1 MHSTQKWGGIAALIN
16 GVAYIV
22 GIGMVLTLLAPFLEA
37 SQTEKISFLIEHQN
51 LMALWYL
58 IIYLVAGV
66 WMVPLAIALHHR
78 MQQANPLLIQV
89 TTAMGIIWATTIL
102 SSGMLLINNINII
115 ADLQQQNP
123 EQTLAVST
131 AISAVASGLGGAIEL
146 PGGVWVSLIS
156 IAALQTKRLPKLL
169 NYFGLLI
176 GASGIAMTI
185 PAIAAVGTL
194 FGIGMIGWFLW
205 VGVVLVRTKNIEHRE
220 WGYWR

>member
-1 MHSTQKWGGIAALIN
+1 
-16 GVAYIV
+16 
-22 GIGMVLTLLAPFLEA
+22 
-37 SQTEKISFLIEHQN
+37 
-51 LMALWYL
+51 
-58 IIYLVAGV
+58 
-66 WMVPLAIALHHR
+66 MVPLAIALHHR
-78 MQQANPLLIQV
+78 LQQAHPLLIQV

-102 SSGMLLINNINII
+102 SSGMLLVNNIKII

-156 IAALQTKRLPKLL
+156 IAALQTKRLPKAL
-169 NYFGLLI
+169 NYLGLLI
-176 GASGIAMTI
+176 GASGIAMTV

-205 VGVVLVRTKNIEHRE
+205 VGVVLVRTKNIEHRT
-220 WGYWR
+220 

>member
-16 GVAYIV
+16 GFAYII
-22 GIGMVLTLLAPFLEA
+22 GIGMVFTLLAPFLEA
-37 SQTEKISFLIEHQN
+37 SQAEKITFLIEHQN

-78 MQQANPLLIQV
+78 LQQANSLLIQV

-102 SSGMLLINNINII
+102 SSGMLLVNNIKII
-115 ADLQQQNP
+115 AELQQQNP

-156 IAALQTKRLPKLL
+156 IAALQTKRLPKAL
-169 NYFGLLI
+169 NYLGLLI

-205 VGVVLVRTKNIEHRE
+205 VGVVLVRTKNIEHRT
-220 WGYWR
+220 

>member
-16 GVAYIV
+16 GFAYII
-22 GIGMVLTLLAPFLEA
+22 GIGMVFTLLAPFLEA
-37 SQTEKISFLIEHQN
+37 SQAEKITFLIEHQN

-78 MQQANPLLIQV
+78 LQQANPLLIQV

-102 SSGMLLINNINII
+102 SSGMLLVNNIKII

-156 IAALQTKRLPKLL
+156 IAALQTKRLPKAL
-169 NYFGLLI
+169 NYLGLLI

-205 VGVVLVRTKNIEHRE
+205 VGVVLVRTKNIEQRT
-220 WGYWR
+220 

>member
-16 GVAYIV
+16 GFAYII
-22 GIGMVLTLLAPFLEA
+22 GIGMVFTLLAPFLEA
-37 SQTEKISFLIEHQN
+37 SQAEKITFLIEHQT

-78 MQQANPLLIQV
+78 LQQANPLLMQV

-102 SSGMLLINNINII
+102 SSGMLLVNNIKII

-146 PGGVWVSLIS
+146 PGGLWVSLIS
-156 IAALQTKRLPKLL
+156 IAALQTKRLPKAL
-169 NYFGLLI
+169 NYLGLLI

-205 VGVVLVRTKNIEHRE
+205 VGVVLVRTKNIEHRT
-220 WGYWR
+220 

>member
-1 MHSTQKWGGIAALIN
+1 MQSTQKWGGIAALIN
-16 GVAYIV
+16 GFAYII
-22 GIGMVLTLLAPFLEA
+22 GIGMVVTLLATFLEA

-78 MQQANPLLIQV
+78 MQQANPLLMQV

-102 SSGMLLINNINII
+102 SSGMLLVNNIKII

-146 PGGVWVSLIS
+146 PGGIWVSLIS
-156 IAALQTKRLPKLL
+156 IAALQTKRLPKAL
-169 NYFGLLI
+169 NYLGLLI
-176 GASGIAMTI
+176 GAAGIAMTI

-194 FGIGMIGWFLW
+194 FGVGMIGWFLW
-205 VGVVLVRTKNIEHRE
+205 VGVVLIRMKDE
-220 WGYWR
+220 G